1 MLEQTFLFLSV
12 QTSCIAMGKSSSS
25 KARQGSKKPTCNAK
39 PKSKAKAK
47 AAAATPKPATLAQG
61 LIAVAGMTTESPF
74 DVRSFGEE
82 VKTLLSCQPAGR
94 GPVRVGTACSGA
106 GTPTIVLKLLHPAT
120 EIFSSEINPCAA
132 HALWLNADPTH
143 IHTDVHMQARK
154 PFVWCYKCNQTCAAP
169 AATSALDLF
178 IAGFPCNRNSQMN
191 AQRFQQDPT
200 CTPDARVFQ
209 STCDVVAK
217 CKPKVFIL
225 ENVNGVLM
233 KRSQEE
239 DSDTVA
245 DWILKE
251 IRQRVGS
258 DYVVQHLTLGSLV
271 LREPQFFFFQT
282 LIRRDVS
289 Y

>member
-1 MLEQTFLFLSV
+1 
-12 QTSCIAMGKSSSS
+12 MGKSVSS
-25 KARQGSKKPTCNAK
+25 KARQGSKKSTSSKAK
-39 PKSKAKAK
+39 PKSKAKTD
-47 AAAATPKPATLAQG
+47 AAAATQKHTPMAQG

-74 DVRSFGEE
+74 DLRSFGEE
-82 VKTLLSCQPAGR
+82 VKKLLSCLPAGR
-94 GPVRVGTACSGA
+94 GPVRVGTVCSGA
-106 GTPTIVLKLLHPAT
+106 GTPTIVLKHLHPAV
-120 EIFSSEINPCAA
+120 EIFSSEVNPCAA

-143 IHTDVHMQARK
+143 IHTDVHMQALK
-154 PFVWCYKCNQTCAAP
+154 TNVWCYKCNQTCPAP

-178 IAGFPCNRNSQMN
+178 VAGFPCNRNSQMN

-209 STCDVVAK
+209 STCDVVGK

-233 KRSQEE
+233 KKSQD

-251 IRQRVGS
+251 IRERVGP
-258 DYVVQHLTLGSLV
+258 DYVVQHLTLDSLV
-271 LREPQFFFFQT
+271 LLEPQFFFQT
-282 LIRRDVS
+282 LIRRDNVLMSLVMRRS
-289 Y
+289 YFIHS